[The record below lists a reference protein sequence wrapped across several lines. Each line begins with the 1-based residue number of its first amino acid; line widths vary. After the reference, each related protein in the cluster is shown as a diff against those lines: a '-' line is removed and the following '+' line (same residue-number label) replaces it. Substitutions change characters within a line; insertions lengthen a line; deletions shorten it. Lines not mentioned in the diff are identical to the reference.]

1 VSHFDH
7 TGSGAVVTGG
17 ASEVG
22 VALLQLLAEL
32 GGTDMTVS
40 DLGTPSGPDQAFL
53 AMD

>member
-1 VSHFDH
+1 VSDFDH
-7 TGSGAVVTGG
+7 SGSGAVVTGG

-32 GGTDMTVS
+32 GGTDVTVS
-40 DLGTPSGPDQAFL
+40 DLGTPGGPDQAFP